1 MAWVDADDFVTEDWY
16 SSLFPV
22 LEQGMDLIFF
32 EHDRVENGVSRRMQ
46 YQGKSGILDKQRF
59 LYDLVLDMKVR
70 SYLCD
75 KVCRRSLFRGISFPT
90 DVLLM
95 EDYARL
101 HEICY
106 RARSIYYLARPLY
119 VYLVR
124 TGSLS
129 HTVDFSRYFNAVHI
143 AKERYEWLSERHV
156 DLPRAGYLKH
166 YLSFVTAAVKE
177 NADKVWQKEVEECRG
192 EIQRHILYILRSGD
206 ITVKDKVKYAL
217 IAMHAL
223 KTIYGLKAMTKF

>member
-1 MAWVDADDFVTEDWY
+1 ML
-16 SSLFPV
+16 SLKV
-22 LEQGMDLIFF
+22 L
-32 EHDRVENGVSRRMQ
+32 
-46 YQGKSGILDKQRF
+46 
-59 LYDLVLDMKVR
+59 
-70 SYLCD
+70 
-75 KVCRRSLFRGISFPT
+75 
-90 DVLLM
+90 
-95 EDYARL
+95 
-101 HEICY
+101 
-106 RARSIYYLARPLY
+106 
-119 VYLVR
+119 
-124 TGSLS
+124 
-129 HTVDFSRYFNAVHI
+129 AVHI
-143 AKERYEWLSERHV
+143 AKARYDWLSERHV